1 LNCRGPLRRDLKL
14 AYCVLQ
20 NASKIASDV
29 SPKMCKAGTVP
40 TALHVYIPEHCK
52 SGSIHSD
59 HTKDDQVALRLIRQ
73 LGSGSSS
80 CASNSEEGFISWCDD
95 VAEVAHHKKSGR
107 DPRLSQPSANFK
119 IEAEP
124 NPLLRCRGLGKY
136 KATKTVKWPC
146 QLPRIKNHH
155 QHLQERKGF
164 LKFVQF

>member
-80 CASNSEEGFISWCDD
+80 CASNSEVGFNIFKYGAMMWLRWLTTKSQVVIHDFPNRPQISKSKPNRILFCG
-95 VAEVAHHKKSGR
+95 AEDLVTSRRPCERRSSG
-107 DPRLSQPSANFK
+107 PVNF
-119 IEAEP
+119 
-124 NPLLRCRGLGKY
+124 RG
-136 KATKTVKWPC
+136 
-146 QLPRIKNHH
+146 
-155 QHLQERKGF
+155 
-164 LKFVQF
+164 